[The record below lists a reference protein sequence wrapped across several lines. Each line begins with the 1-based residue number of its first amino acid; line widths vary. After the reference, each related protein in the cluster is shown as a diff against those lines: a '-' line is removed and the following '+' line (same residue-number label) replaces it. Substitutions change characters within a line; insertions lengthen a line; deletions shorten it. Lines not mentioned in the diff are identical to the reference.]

1 MTREFRFQEALE
13 TIANFPPPQRQLL
26 CQLAIEYFASAEGM
40 AKMAYL
46 AELPQGHYRLF
57 VARQRLAYA
66 VLHLILTGKI
76 NEWTTT
82 KRIEAKEE

>member
-13 TIANFPPPQRQLL
+13 TIANFPPPQRQLV
-26 CQLAIEYFASAEGM
+26 CQLAIEYFGSPRAV

-46 AELPQGHYRLF
+46 AELPEGHHRVF

-66 VLHLILTGKI
+66 LVHLILTGKI
-76 NEWTTT
+76 DEWATM
-82 KRIEAKEE
+82 KRIETKKE